1 MGYNYCTVDQCLKP
15 EVIAYFRD
23 GTVEGDVPEEK
34 LKALKNA
41 LAKNALTADNF
52 TPGNGFTFFHS
63 IGDGVVP
70 YTINPSRCK

>member
-41 LAKNALTADNF
+41 LAKNALPADNF
-52 TPGNGFTFFHS
+52 TPGSGFTF
-63 IGDGVVP
+63 
-70 YTINPSRCK
+70 YTVAIWSMRFSKASGHPAK